1 MEFYWEGIKYQL
13 FIRDDN
19 GHVEPIYYDTEEQ
32 LAEGIKLFGDKVISF
47 NKVINGIIV
56 ED

>member
-13 FIRDDN
+13 FII
-19 GHVEPIYYDTEEQ
+19 GHIEPLYYDTEEQ
-32 LAEGIKLFGDKVISF
+32 LAEGIKLFGDKVVSF

-56 ED
+56 